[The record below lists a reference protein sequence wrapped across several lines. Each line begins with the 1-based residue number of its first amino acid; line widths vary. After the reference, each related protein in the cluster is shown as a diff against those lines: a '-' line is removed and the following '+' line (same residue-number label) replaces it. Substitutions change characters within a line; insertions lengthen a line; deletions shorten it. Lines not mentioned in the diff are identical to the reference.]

1 MTPLTNGFYYFST
14 FCLIA
19 IAVFLNQLRNEL
31 SYKREQFTPRIREMY
46 RPYIRNARLYSKG
59 VISNKKDDFNRLF
72 RQFGLS

>member
-1 MTPLTNGFYYFST
+1 MISFTKGFYCFST

-19 IAVFLNQLRNEL
+19 IAIAIFFSHELR
-31 SYKREQFTPRIREMY
+31 YKREQFTPRIREMY
-46 RPYIRNARLYSKG
+46 RPYMRNARLYSKG